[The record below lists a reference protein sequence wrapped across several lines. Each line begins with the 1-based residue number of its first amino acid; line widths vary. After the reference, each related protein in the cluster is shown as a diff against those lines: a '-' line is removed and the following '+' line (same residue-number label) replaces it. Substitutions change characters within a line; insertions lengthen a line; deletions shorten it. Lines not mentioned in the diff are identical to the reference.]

1 MARPLGW
8 RKETAMSDPK
18 NPHSPEADQ
27 RLQKQ
32 AGEQHGSIKK
42 PQLDDRS
49 MPEKDLARGSE
60 PDTAGASHNRR

>member
-1 MARPLGW
+1 
-8 RKETAMSDPK
+8 MSDPK

-49 MPEKDLARGSE
+49 MPEEDLARGSE

>member
-1 MARPLGW
+1 MG
-8 RKETAMSDPK
+8 DPK
-18 NPHSPEADQ
+18 DPHSPAADQ

-32 AGEQHGSIKK
+32 SGAQHGAIKK

-60 PDTAGASHNRR
+60 PDTAGSSGNRR

>member
-1 MARPLGW
+1 MGNP
-8 RKETAMSDPK
+8 KDPHT
-18 NPHSPEADQ
+18 PAGDQ

-32 AGEQHGSIKK
+32 TGEQHGSVKG

-60 PDTAGASHNRR
+60 PDTAGAARKR

>member
-1 MARPLGW
+1 
-8 RKETAMSDPK
+8 MSDPK
-18 NPHSPEADQ
+18 DPHSPAEDH

-32 AGEQHGSIKK
+32 TGEQHGAIKK
-42 PQLDDRS
+42 PLDEKA